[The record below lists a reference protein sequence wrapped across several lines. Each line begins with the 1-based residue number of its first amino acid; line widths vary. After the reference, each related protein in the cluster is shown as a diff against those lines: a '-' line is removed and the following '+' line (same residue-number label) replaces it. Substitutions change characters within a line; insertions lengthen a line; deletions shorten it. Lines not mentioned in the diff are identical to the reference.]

1 MNNDKLQQNE
11 EVNNPNLGF
20 GSIIGSIYMVPSARD
35 C

>member
-20 GSIIGSIYMVPSARD
+20 GSIIVGSIYMVWD